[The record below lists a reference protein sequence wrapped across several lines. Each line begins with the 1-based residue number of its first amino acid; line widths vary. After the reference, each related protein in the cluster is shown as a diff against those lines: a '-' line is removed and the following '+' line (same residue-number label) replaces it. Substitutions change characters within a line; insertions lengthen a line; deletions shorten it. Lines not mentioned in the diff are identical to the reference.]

1 MMPKAHEIAALMPLL
16 IPALMGCLLPIAALD
31 RDQGSTKWIRGAM
44 FLMTL
49 AALLGSFF
57 YVTQLWGTGTQPGYG
72 TLHMDRLG
80 QFGAIF
86 VLVSA
91 ALTVLQ
97 LWDNLHQE
105 GWVKGETLS
114 LLMFSVTGMLLFC
127 ASSNLMVLFVALE
140 LFSVPLYA
148 LTGTVRFKA
157 ESLEGGL
164 KYFLTGAVA
173 SSFLLMGSALLYG
186 VTGSLELTEIAR
198 RLPLQA
204 SVDPL
209 ALTGLAL
216 LVLGF
221 LFKISAAPFH
231 QWTPDAYEAAPHPIA
246 AFMSVATKGAAVLV
260 LMRVMAQGP
269 GLNLQMG
276 AKAQAAFAAFAALT
290 VILGNLTALV
300 QTSVKRM
307 LAYSSISH
315 AGYLLLGFVA
325 GTPQA
330 YAGIVY
336 YLAAYL
342 AMNLGAFG
350 LLTALGLRG
359 DRCGFEQLRGKGWQ
373 HPLLGVSVGL
383 CLFSLAGIPPLA
395 GFFGK
400 YLIFKE
406 LIGTGHI
413 GLAVLGVLGSLVS
426 VYYYLRVLIALF
438 LEEPSERQRLE
449 AAEEPVVE
457 ASYARA
463 TVLVAAILVVVAGLF
478 QGLIV
483 KGLALP
489 VVQDALGLMR

>member
-1 MMPKAHEIAALMPLL
+1 MMPKAQEMAALMPLL
-16 IPALMGCLLPIAALD
+16 IPALMGCLLPIASLD

-44 FLMTL
+44 FSMTL
-49 AALLGSFF
+49 LALLGSFL
-57 YVTQLWGTGTQPGYG
+57 YVTQLWGTGAQPSFG
-72 TLHMDRLG
+72 TLRMDRLG

-86 VLVSA
+86 ILVTAS
-91 ALTVLQ
+91 LTVMQ

-105 GWVKGETLS
+105 GWVKGETLA

-127 ASSNLMVLFVALE
+127 ATSNLMVLFVALE

-148 LTGTVRFKA
+148 LTGTVRFRPEA
-157 ESLEGGL
+157 LEGGL

-186 VTGSLELTEIAR
+186 VTGSLDLAEIAR
-198 RLPLQA
+198 LLPLQHA
-204 SVDPL
+204 DPL
-209 ALTGLAL
+209 ALAGLAL
-216 LVLGF
+216 LLLGF

-260 LMRVMAQGP
+260 LLRIMAQGP
-269 GLNLQMG
+269 GLLPQMG
-276 AKAQAAFAAFAALT
+276 AKAQAAFATFAALT
-290 VILGNLTALV
+290 IILGNLTALV

-325 GTPQA
+325 GTPMA
-330 YAGIVY
+330 FTGILY
-336 YLAAYL
+336 YLVAYL

-359 DRCGFEQLRGKGWQ
+359 DRCGFEHLRGKGWQ
-373 HPLLGVSVGL
+373 HPLLGIAVGL

-395 GFFGK
+395 GFYGK
-400 YLIFKE
+400 FMIFRE
-406 LIGTGHI
+406 LIGKGHL

-426 VYYYLRVLIALF
+426 VYYYLRVLMALF
-438 LEEPSERQRLE
+438 LEEPSERQRQEE
-449 AAEEPVVE
+449 AENPAIDAP
-457 ASYARA
+457 YARA
-463 TVLVAAILVVVAGLF
+463 TVLIAAALVLLLGLF
-478 QGLIV
+478 QGLMV
-483 KGLALP
+483 SGLALP
-489 VVQDALGLMR
+489 VVRDSFGLLR